1 MLIKID
7 SPDVA
12 NQLAALGFSY
22 VTEMVNRNTY
32 YCFEQ
37 SPELA
42 EIIMTKFADVRLVVD
57 DHLRF

>member
-1 MLIKID
+1 MLVKID

-12 NQLAALGFSY
+12 NQLVVLGFSY
-22 VTEMVNRNTY
+22 VTEMVNRKTY

-42 EIIMTKFADVRLVVD
+42 ETIMTKFADVRLVVD

>member
-1 MLIKID
+1 MLLKFD

-12 NQLAALGFSY
+12 KQLAALGFSY
-22 VTEMVNRNTY
+22 VTETVNRKTF

-42 EIIMTKFADVRLVVD
+42 EIIMTKFADVRIIAD